1 MPIQMPSAFAPMEN
15 GDYLLMGT
23 DRNTNLKEI
32 ARHCKHDADAMDQ
45 YEYDMAQVCQALKPL
60 LDAAPPNLFSND
72 PSRRAAVGRPRQADE
87 VAAVARPAELH
98 PPADR

>member
-1 MPIQMPSAFAPMEN
+1 MEN

-32 ARHCKHDADAMDQ
+32 ARHSKHDADAMDQ

-60 LDAAPPNLFSND
+60 VDAAPPNLFGND
-72 PSRRAAVGRPRQADE
+72 PADQ
-87 VAAVARPAELH
+87 RCSWPIW
-98 PPADR
+98 PSG